1 MAQIG
6 IITEQNDLGLGFDVI
21 KESDQKTAQEACN
34 KDKKL
39 FILILMKNLIR
50 MMILKRSN

>member
-21 KESDQKTAQEACN
+21 KESDQKAAQEACN
-34 KDKKL
+34 KDKKDDSE
-39 FILILMKNLIR
+39 K
-50 MMILKRSN
+50 K